1 MIRPSEDGIT
11 HINVYSK
18 GKTDLGRFLSN
29 FAYAP
34 IETEDGHFDSIEG
47 YWYWLSSKDD
57 ALRYKSG
64 WEAKRYGRSINAKD
78 WLDKDEFKDKIRNA
92 IKIKLETHP
101 DRLEELKQLQLPFTH
116 YYVYGDKVKNVPSAW
131 WIVDYLE
138 SFKEK

>member
-11 HINVYSK
+11 HVNIYSK
-18 GKTDLGRFLSN
+18 GQTDLGRFLSN

-34 IETEDGHFDSIEG
+34 IEIEDGHFDSMEG

-64 WEAKRYGRSINAKD
+64 WDAKRYGRSIEAKD
-78 WLDKDEFKDKIRNA
+78 WMDGDEFKNKIRHA
-92 IKIKLETHP
+92 IRVKLETYP
-101 DRLEELKQLQLPFTH
+101 DRLDELRQLRLPLMH
-116 YYVYGDKVKNVPSAW
+116 YYVYGGKAKNAPQAW

-138 SFKEK
+138 SFKEN